1 MEEER
6 LARLDSADIEE
17 LKRKE
22 QEFNEYRRS
31 HGYEEVV
38 LIAMKKK
45 ER

>member
-1 MEEER
+1 VQEER
-6 LARLDSADIEE
+6 LAKLDSADVEE

-22 QEFNEYRRS
+22 KEFNDYRRS

-38 LIAMKKK
+38 LIALKK